1 MVKSYINFR
10 NCLCISERSLFLRGC
25 FYFVFILQNFG
36 SLAPL
41 IFFKQLFFIK
51 INFSHMKH
59 CVSFVFTN
67 SIFFQNIKLSFIE
80 TIIFSNK
87 QFIISMDYNLKF
99 LSNVIELNFSTTTTK
114 KKKKK
119 RIKTFKYF
127 REKITSNRILFSQK
141 THSSYETVINWHGS
155 FKGALLFSNRT
166 SNSCGV
172 MIRYLGSKKI
182 KVNRIKNDNQGRFL
196 IVDVDIDDKTFVLIN
211 LYNANFET
219 KQIKTIYELDQLPG
233 DFYLESNK

>member
-99 LSNVIELNFSTTTTK
+99 LSNVIELNFSTTTK

-119 RIKTFKYF
+119 KELKRL
-127 REKITSNRILFSQK
+127 NILGRKSQ
-141 THSSYETVINWHGS
+141 VIEYYSHRKLIPLMKRSLIGM
-155 FKGALLFSNRT
+155 AVL
-166 SNSCGV
+166 
-172 MIRYLGSKKI
+172 
-182 KVNRIKNDNQGRFL
+182 KVHCCFQ
-196 IVDVDIDDKTFVLIN
+196 T
-211 LYNANFET
+211 EP
-219 KQIKTIYELDQLPG
+219 QIHVA
-233 DFYLESNK
+233 S